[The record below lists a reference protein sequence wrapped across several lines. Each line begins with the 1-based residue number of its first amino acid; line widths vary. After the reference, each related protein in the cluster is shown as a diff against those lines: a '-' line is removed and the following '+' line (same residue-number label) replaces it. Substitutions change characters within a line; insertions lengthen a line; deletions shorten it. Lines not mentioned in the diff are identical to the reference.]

1 LPAGRLS
8 RVQSWSWL
16 DLLSDR
22 GLLLVRSVSSAGQHE
37 AERTSP
43 CGSAGRG
50 LSQLV
55 HTASMRAWR
64 SQV

>member
-1 LPAGRLS
+1 
-8 RVQSWSWL
+8 
-16 DLLSDR
+16 
-22 GLLLVRSVSSAGQHE
+22 LLLVRSVSSAGRHE

-64 SQV
+64 SRV